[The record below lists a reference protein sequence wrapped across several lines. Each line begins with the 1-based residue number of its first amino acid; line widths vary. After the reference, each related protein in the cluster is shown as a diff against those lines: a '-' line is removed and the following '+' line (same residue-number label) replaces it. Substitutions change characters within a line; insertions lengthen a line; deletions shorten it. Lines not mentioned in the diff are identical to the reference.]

1 MKNFVRVRSRAEQKI
16 LTHDPNERGEME
28 SRENESFKT
37 VKTVKHNTSISWF
50 ILRTLVAFFFFLM
63 VLKNYFI

>member
-1 MKNFVRVRSRAEQKI
+1 MKNLWESEAEQKKNSHTI
-16 LTHDPNERGEME
+16 GCVREME

-50 ILRTLVAFFFFLM
+50 ILRTLVAFFF
-63 VLKNYFI
+63 